1 MTTTGEMVHRRLLA
15 EGGFCW
21 IQGESVTVHF
31 NRGCR
36 ASAELRGLIKAHG
49 RELKAWVLAEAE
61 ENRREMERLGY
72 PPPGRYCETPRLYMS
87 HQKKTGGAE

>member
-21 IQGESVTVHF
+21 IQGEQVTVHF

-61 ENRREMERLGY
+61 ENRREMARLGY
-72 PPPGRYCETPRLYMS
+72 PPPVRYCETPQRGVTAK
-87 HQKKTGGAE
+87 KKTREAE